1 VPSSSLNGFLIP
13 SSSLLVVLVLLLLAV
28 VVDVHVGTAH
38 KSAVLLQQSKLL
50 VAILLEGATSE
61 GGGSV
66 GDGWNCGTSVATLHV
81 VGEYRSI
88 ESVVVVV
95 VVVLAVAI
103 PNASKSTSD
112 LGFCRV
118 VSKACG
124 LG

>member
-1 VPSSSLNGFLIP
+1 
-13 SSSLLVVLVLLLLAV
+13 
-28 VVDVHVGTAH
+28 VGTAH

-88 ESVVVVV
+88 ESVVVV
-95 VVVLAVAI
+95 I
-103 PNASKSTSD
+103 
-112 LGFCRV
+112 LGFRV
-118 VSKACG
+118 FLVRIAFV
-124 LG
+124 LVFYHEL